1 MTDLQAFILA
11 ALKELRRAH
20 GLAIGEY
27 IERRTKPVGI
37 GALYKAL
44 HSLERKEQITSEW
57 EDQRPDD
64 LGRPRRRYYQ
74 LTAFGSKALTEFIT
88 SEASKVRTLRRSAGA
103 IDA

>member
-44 HSLERKEQITSEW
+44 HALERKGYIASEW

-64 LGRPRRRYYQ
+64 YGRPRRRYYKLAQ
-74 LTAFGSKALTEFIT
+74 NGSKALTDFISSET
-88 SEASKVRTLRRSAGA
+88 SKLTTLRGLTGK